1 MKKKLILFTTL
12 LVIGGSAG
20 IYTAFA
26 AESEQ
31 VKQKQIQQSEV
42 KKVKETEEKKSM
54 EKAAAKLGVSTDEK
68 TKGEITKEVNT
79 ARFEKRHDL
88 LIEHAKQLGIDTE
101 GKKDEEII
109 LEIGKIQHG
118 K

>member
-1 MKKKLILFTTL
+1 MCVIMNLKGEERVKKNNSFTTL

-31 VKQKQIQQSEV
+31 AKQKQVQQSEV
-42 KKVKETEEKKSM
+42 KKAKEAEEKKSM
-54 EKAAAKLGVSTDEK
+54 EKAATKLGVSSD
-68 TKGEITKEVNT
+68 G
-79 ARFEKRHDL
+79 
-88 LIEHAKQLGIDTE
+88 KQ
-101 GKKDEEII
+101 KKK
-109 LEIGKIQHG
+109 LRK

>member
-1 MKKKLILFTTL
+1 MYVIMNLKGEERVKKNNSFTTL

-31 VKQKQIQQSEV
+31 LKQKQIQQSEV
-42 KKVKETEEKKSM
+42 KKVKEIEEKKSM
-54 EKAAAKLGVSTDEK
+54 EATEKLGVST
-68 TKGEITKEVNT
+68 
-79 ARFEKRHDL
+79 
-88 LIEHAKQLGIDTE
+88 E
-101 GKKDEEII
+101 GKQKKR
-109 LEIGKIQHG
+109 LRK

>member
-1 MKKKLILFTTL
+1 MCVIMNSKGEKRVKKKLILFTTL

-54 EKAAAKLGVSTDEK
+54 EK
-68 TKGEITKEVNT
+68 
-79 ARFEKRHDL
+79 
-88 LIEHAKQLGIDTE
+88 QLRN
-101 GKKDEEII
+101 
-109 LEIGKIQHG
+109 
-118 K
+118 